1 MLSFALVNSL
11 NSVGK
16 LSKRGALPLVSLVD
30 QLAVVA
36 PVGRRLRA
44 LPEGKG
50 EKGYIMNDL
59 PEFEY
64 CKEPV
69 EYCRYCGKALYL
81 GEATHGIENWE
92 EFAVCEQ
99 CLHD

>member
-1 MLSFALVNSL
+1 M
-11 NSVGK
+11 
-16 LSKRGALPLVSLVD
+16 D
-30 QLAVVA
+30 
-36 PVGRRLRA
+36 
-44 LPEGKG
+44 
-50 EKGYIMNDL
+50 DL
-59 PEFEY
+59 PEFEL